1 MGKIYEV
8 KRGKRYVY
16 YYRHSHRVK
25 LNGTSQGKVRGSGPS
40 KVVTQNIYLGTAEKT
55 ILRLKGLSPNSR

>member
-8 KRGKRYVY
+8 KRGKQYVY

-25 LNGTSQGKVRGSGPS
+25 LDGERQGKTRGSGPS
-40 KVVTQNIYLGTAEKT
+40 KVITQNIYLGTPEK
-55 ILRLKGLSPNSR
+55 IVQQIKGFSPDSR